1 MIRSLQYFQLQ
12 ISRIIR
18 VIIEELFNRCTCFI
32 GPVTLEGAD
41 IHPPGKNMSPVVFI
55 SSSNSRDGSI
65 YFSDLS
71 ETIG

>member
-32 GPVTLEGAD
+32 GPVTLEGGGY
-41 IHPPGKNMSPVVFI
+41 P
-55 SSSNSRDGSI
+55 SSRKEYVAGGLYLLKQLKRREYI
-65 YFSDLS
+65 FF
-71 ETIG
+71 